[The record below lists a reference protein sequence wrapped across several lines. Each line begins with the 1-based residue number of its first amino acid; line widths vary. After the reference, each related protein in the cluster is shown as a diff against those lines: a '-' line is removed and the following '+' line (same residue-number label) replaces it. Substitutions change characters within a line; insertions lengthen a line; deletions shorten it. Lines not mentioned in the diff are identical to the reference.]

1 MVEDGYGKVL
11 GRLNVGATESAV
23 QAELHVGLDYG
34 EPAAHQR
41 APKTWDSVSA
51 RTGQDR

>member
-23 QAELHVGLDYG
+23 EAALHVGLDYA

-41 APKTWDSVSA
+41 ASETWDSVRA
-51 RTGQDR
+51 RTGQER